1 MKISTTQI
9 FERSI
14 DQMSSQRTKVAEI
27 QAQLAA
33 GKQLVQ
39 PSDDAEKTG
48 IIQRLSSAF
57 NRQEVYESTL
67 DSVTSRLEV
76 EESAVMSAENIMQRA
91 RELAVQ
97 GTNGTLGEGDRKIL
111 AHEVSSLRDE
121 LLSLANS
128 QDASGN
134 YVFSGSMAK
143 TPAFVESADGTVNY
157 RGDDN
162 QVQVAIS
169 EQRSMFM
176 NRPGDEI
183 FTSIVR
189 SNPGAGSERISFF
202 NVMDDFADALE
213 NNNSTGV
220 QRSLN
225 EISGLT
231 EGMATS
237 IADVGTRMN
246 TAQNQKDILS
256 ETKLRYQALLSNAED
271 LDYAKAVTE
280 LSAEM
285 LSMEAAQASFAKIS
299 QLSLFDYIR

>member
-27 QAQLAA
+27 QAQLAS
-33 GKQLVQ
+33 GKQIVQ
-39 PSDDAEKTG
+39 PSDDAEQAG
-48 IIQRLSSAF
+48 IIQRLSSAYK
-57 NRQEVYESTL
+57 RQEVYETTL
-67 DSVTSRLEV
+67 DSVTTRLEI

-97 GTNGTLGEGDRKIL
+97 GSNGTLTQGDRKIL

-121 LLSLANS
+121 LLALANS
-128 QDASGN
+128 QDATGN
-134 YVFSGSMAK
+134 YVFSGSMAQ
-143 TPAFVESADGTVNY
+143 TPPFVESADGTVNY

-162 QVQVAIS
+162 RVQVAIS

-189 SNPGAGSERISFF
+189 SSAGQGSERISFF
-202 NVMDDFADALE
+202 NVMDDFADALTT
-213 NNNSTGV
+213 NDDQGLS
-220 QRSLN
+220 RSLT

-231 EGMATS
+231 EGMATA

-246 TAQNQKDILS
+246 TAQNQQDILADN
-256 ETKLRYQALLSNAED
+256 KLRYQALLSNAED

>member
-9 FERSI
+9 FERAI

-76 EESAVMSAENIMQRA
+76 EESAVMSAENIMQRV

-143 TPAFVESADGTVNY
+143 TSAFVESADGTVNY

>member
-27 QAQLAA
+27 LAQLAA

-76 EESAVMSAENIMQRA
+76 EESAVMSAENIMQRV

-143 TPAFVESADGTVNY
+143 TSAFVESADGTVNY

>member
-14 DQMSSQRTKVAEI
+14 DQMSSQRSKVAEI

-76 EESAVMSAENIMQRA
+76 EESAVMSAENIMQRV

-143 TPAFVESADGTVNY
+143 TSAFVESADGTVNY

>member
-1 MKISTTQI
+1 MKISTSQI

-76 EESAVMSAENIMQRA
+76 EESAVMSAENIMQRV

-143 TPAFVESADGTVNY
+143 TSAFVESADGTVNY

>member
-76 EESAVMSAENIMQRA
+76 EESAVMSAENIMQRV

-143 TPAFVESADGTVNY
+143 TSAFVESADGTVNY

-162 QVQVAIS
+162 QVQVSIS

>member
-9 FERSI
+9 FERAI

-57 NRQEVYESTL
+57 NRQEMYETTL

-97 GTNGTLGEGDRKIL
+97 STNGTLGEGDRKIL

-121 LLSLANS
+121 LLALANS

-143 TPAFVESADGTVNY
+143 TPAFIESADGTVNY

-213 NNNSTGV
+213 NNSSTGV
-220 QRSLN
+220 QRGLD
-225 EISGLT
+225 EISSLT

-271 LDYAKAVTE
+271 LDYAKAVTQ

>member
-9 FERSI
+9 FERAI

-76 EESAVMSAENIMQRA
+76 EESAVMSAENIMQRV

>member
-9 FERSI
+9 FERAI

-57 NRQEVYESTL
+57 NRQEMYETTL

-134 YVFSGSMAK
+134 YVFSGSMA
-143 TPAFVESADGTVNY
+143 TTSAFVESADGTVNY

>member
-76 EESAVMSAENIMQRA
+76 EESAVMSAENIMQRV

-143 TPAFVESADGTVNY
+143 TSAFVESADGTVNY

-202 NVMDDFADALE
+202 NVMYDFADALE

>member
-76 EESAVMSAENIMQRA
+76 EESAVMSAENIMQRVH
-91 RELAVQ
+91 ELAVQ

-143 TPAFVESADGTVNY
+143 TSAFVESADGTVNY

>member
-76 EESAVMSAENIMQRA
+76 EESAVMSAENIMQRV

-143 TPAFVESADGTVNY
+143 TSAFVESADGTVNY

>member
-9 FERSI
+9 FERAI

-76 EESAVMSAENIMQRA
+76 EESAVMSAENIMQRVH
-91 RELAVQ
+91 ELAVQ

-143 TPAFVESADGTVNY
+143 TSAFVESADGTVNY

>member
-1 MKISTTQI
+1 MKVSTTQI

-14 DQMSSQRTKVAEI
+14 EQMSNQRTKVAEM
-27 QAQLAA
+27 QAKLAS
-33 GKQLVQ
+33 GKQIVQ
-39 PSDDAEKTG
+39 PSDDAEKAG
-48 IIQRLSSAF
+48 LIQRLDSAYK
-57 NRQEVYESTL
+57 RQEVYESTL
-67 DSVTSRLEV
+67 DSVMTRLEV
-76 EESAVMSAENIMQRA
+76 EESAVTSAEAIMQRA

-97 GTNGTLGEGDRKIL
+97 AGNGTLTDGDRKIL

-121 LLSLANS
+121 LLALANS
-128 QDASGN
+128 QDATGN
-134 YVFSGSMAK
+134 YVFSGSMAQ

-162 QVQVAIS
+162 RVQVAIS

-189 SNPGAGSERISFF
+189 SNPGQGSERVSFF
-202 NVMDDFADALE
+202 NVMDDFANALSS
-213 NNNSTGV
+213 NSEEGV
-220 QRSLN
+220 QRGLT

-231 EGMATS
+231 EGMATA

-246 TAQNQKDILS
+246 TVQNQQDILGDN
-256 ETKLRYQALLSNAED
+256 KLRYQALLSNAED

-299 QLSLFDYIR
+299 QLSLFDYLR

>member
-143 TPAFVESADGTVNY
+143 TSAFVESADGTVNY

>member
-143 TPAFVESADGTVNY
+143 TSAFVDSADGTVNY

>member
-143 TPAFVESADGTVNY
+143 TSAFVESADGTVNY

-271 LDYAKAVTE
+271 LDYAKAVTQ

>member
-76 EESAVMSAENIMQRA
+76 EESAVMSAENIMQRV

-143 TPAFVESADGTVNY
+143 TSAFVESADGTVNY

-213 NNNSTGV
+213 NNSSTGV
-220 QRSLN
+220 QRGLD

-271 LDYAKAVTE
+271 LDYAKAVTQ

>member
-1 MKISTTQI
+1 MKVSTTQI

-14 DQMSSQRTKVAEI
+14 EQMSNQRTKVAEM
-27 QAQLAA
+27 QAKLAS
-33 GKQLVQ
+33 GKQIVQ
-39 PSDDAEKTG
+39 PSDDAEKAG
-48 IIQRLSSAF
+48 LIQRLDSAYK
-57 NRQEVYESTL
+57 RQEVYESTL
-67 DSVTSRLEV
+67 DSVMTRLEV
-76 EESAVMSAENIMQRA
+76 EESAVTSAEAIMQRA

-97 GTNGTLGEGDRKIL
+97 AGNGTLTDGDRKIL
-111 AHEVSSLRDE
+111 AQEVSSLRDE
-121 LLSLANS
+121 LLALANS
-128 QDASGN
+128 QDATGN
-134 YVFSGSMAK
+134 YVFSGSMAQ

-162 QVQVAIS
+162 RVQVAIS

-189 SNPGAGSERISFF
+189 SNPGQGSERVSFF
-202 NVMDDFADALE
+202 NVMDDFANALSS
-213 NNNSTGV
+213 NSEEGV
-220 QRSLN
+220 QRGLT

-231 EGMATS
+231 EGMATA

-246 TAQNQKDILS
+246 TVQNQQDILGDN
-256 ETKLRYQALLSNAED
+256 KLRYQALLSNAED

-299 QLSLFDYIR
+299 QLSLFDYLR

>member
-1 MKISTTQI
+1 
-9 FERSI
+9 
-14 DQMSSQRTKVAEI
+14 MSSQRTKVAEI

-76 EESAVMSAENIMQRA
+76 EESAVMSAENIMQRV

-143 TPAFVESADGTVNY
+143 TSAFVESADGTVNY

>member
-57 NRQEVYESTL
+57 NRQEMYETTL

-76 EESAVMSAENIMQRA
+76 EESAVMSAENIMQRV

-143 TPAFVESADGTVNY
+143 TSAFVESADGTVNY

>member
-76 EESAVMSAENIMQRA
+76 EESAVMSAENIMQRV

>member
-76 EESAVMSAENIMQRA
+76 EESAVMSAENIMQRV

-111 AHEVSSLRDE
+111 AHEVASLRDE

-143 TPAFVESADGTVNY
+143 TSAFVESADGTVNY